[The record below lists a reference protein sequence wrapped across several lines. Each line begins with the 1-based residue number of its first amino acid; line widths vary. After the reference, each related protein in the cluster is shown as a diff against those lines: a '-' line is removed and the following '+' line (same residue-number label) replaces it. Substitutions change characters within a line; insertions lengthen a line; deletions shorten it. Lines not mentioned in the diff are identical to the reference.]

1 MNKTITLI
9 GLLEKKFGKTF
20 FIKNHIN
27 LLTNKRIIIPFRPMS
42 CANYWY
48 HPENTRYVIKT
59 VFSIHFDS
67 ELKNWKKLFLKSW
80 IFKK

>member
-42 CANYWY
+42 CANY
-48 HPENTRYVIKT
+48 
-59 VFSIHFDS
+59 
-67 ELKNWKKLFLKSW
+67 
-80 IFKK
+80 